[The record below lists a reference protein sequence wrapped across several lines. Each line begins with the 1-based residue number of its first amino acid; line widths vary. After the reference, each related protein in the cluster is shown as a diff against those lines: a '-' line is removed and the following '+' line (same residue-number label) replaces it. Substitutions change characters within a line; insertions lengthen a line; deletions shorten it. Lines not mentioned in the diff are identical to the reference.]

1 MHWLTTVCI
10 KRNRGTIWFRDKSIY
25 HVASMID
32 HALII
37 LRETKTWEVV
47 LGNQRDSFTWHPWV
61 IPNVQCGQ
69 SFVDGRLPHRSE
81 AMPVLP
87 ILLQPINHREDIWWF
102 PLLSVHK
109 SASVMLGLALSNIVN
124 LESCKMETK
133 LESAMLLRHL
143 SNPNKQYITARQESA
158 RMLKKLENWR
168 TQEVKEKRERSPTGG
183 NIAPEAWNLS
193 HALSLPRSLRSN
205 SPPRLF

>member
-1 MHWLTTVCI
+1 
-10 KRNRGTIWFRDKSIY
+10 
-25 HVASMID
+25 MID

-37 LRETKTWEVV
+37 LRETNTWEVV

-81 AMPVLP
+81 AKPVLP
-87 ILLQPINHREDIWWF
+87 ILLQPINHMEDIWWF

-124 LESCKMETK
+124 LESCKMETN

-158 RMLKKLENWR
+158 RMFKKNWKTEEQR
-168 TQEVKEKRERSPTGG
+168 SRQWKTREGSDRGKEKLCLNPEPLTSQCSA
-183 NIAPEAWNLS
+183 APPVLQLAAV
-193 HALSLPRSLRSN
+193 ALSETTASWSFPNTSCLHR
-205 SPPRLF
+205 